1 MVRKNLLSEQ
11 EIAFEND
18 CKVIDLSLEYPGY
31 TGKENFAI
39 ASDLTEEEI
48 WNKYSNI
55 VINVSPFILLSKEHG
70 EIIRVYHREQE
81 RLIKSDKRHLDI
93 YGYKEGRTEKYGD
106 EVIYGYE
113 DSLQKYLTEEIKTD
127 IEKRVH
133 KALGSLNSIQRRRLA
148 KALIDKKS
156 SRKIAKE
163 EGVNYSTVDKS
174 INAAIKKFIKNYE
187 NH

>member
-39 ASDLTEEEI
+39 ASDLSEEEI
-48 WNKYSNI
+48 WDKYSNI
-55 VINVSPFILLSKEHG
+55 VVNVSPFILLSKEHG
-70 EIIRVYHREQE
+70 EVIRDYHREQE
-81 RLIKSDKRHLDI
+81 RLIKNDKRHLDI
-93 YGYKEGRTEKYGD
+93 YGYKEGRSEKYRD
-106 EVIYGYE
+106 EAAYGYE
-113 DSLQKYLTEEIKTD
+113 DPLQKYLTEEIKAD
-127 IEKRVH
+127 IERKVH
-133 KALGSLNSIQRRRLA
+133 KALGLLNSIQRRRLV
-148 KALIDKKS
+148 KALIEKKS
-156 SRKIAKE
+156 SREIARE

>member
-39 ASDLTEEEI
+39 ASDLSEEEI
-48 WNKYSNI
+48 WDKYPNI
-55 VINVSPFILLSKEHG
+55 VVNVSPFILLSKEHG
-70 EIIRVYHREQE
+70 EVIRDYHREQE
-81 RLIKSDKRHLDI
+81 RLIKSDKRHLDL
-93 YGYKEGRTEKYGD
+93 YGYKEGRTEKYRD
-106 EVIYGYE
+106 DAIYGYV
-113 DSLQKYLTEEIKTD
+113 DPLQEYLTEEIKAD
-127 IEKRVH
+127 IERRVH
-133 KALGSLNSIQRRRLA
+133 KALGSLNSIQRRRLV
-148 KALIDKKS
+148 KALIEKKS
-156 SRKIAKE
+156 SREIARE

>member
-39 ASDLTEEEI
+39 ASNLTEEEI

-55 VINVSPFILLSKEHG
+55 VINVSPFILLSKEHE
-70 EIIRVYHREQE
+70 EIIRDYHREQE

-93 YGYKEGRTEKYGD
+93 YGYKEGRSEKYRD
-106 EVIYGYE
+106 EATYGYE
-113 DSLQKYLTEEIKTD
+113 DPLQKYLTEEIKAD
-127 IEKRVH
+127 IERKVH
-133 KALGSLNSIQRRRLA
+133 KALGSLNSIQRRRLV
-148 KALIDKKS
+148 KALVEKKS
-156 SRKIAKE
+156 SREIARE
-163 EGVNYSTVDKS
+163 EGVNYSTVIKS
-174 INAAIKKFIKNYE
+174 INAAIKKFIKKYE